1 MKAASLL
8 ASAHAAANK
17 AANKALEHAMPTPS
31 FSIADLVDEVRSLRE
46 QKAALEGEKSLLES
60 HVGLLSQQLMLP
72 PGERTVTEAPDTG
85 ASKPPKSPDAESAEP
100 SDESSVEQ
108 LSAVR
113 AALDAEADAGIA
125 ATLALGSEIRA
136 AEADAEASRRRVAS
150 AEEELRRSVEELE
163 AELERLAARER
174 RAVASAV
181 SAERRRAAQA
191 TASLEEALGAAQD
204 ALARREEA
212 LDLDGGGGYGGG
224 YGGGGGVDQERQLRA
239 EWMAKCEHHRAR
251 STALQEEV
259 AALQAVHDDELR
271 RERSRAEG
279 AEGRLAQAEAA
290 ARAAGAT
297 RAQAERQAAQLS
309 LDFNAQVHELAL
321 LRQRAER
328 AEQQLSR
335 HTVEKCTARQW
346 IVNFVENEAARP
358 ELLRLMATW
367 WEFSEEDLVRV
378 GLRAEALP
386 PSPFRRPSDGS
397 LLDAFESFLTRESG
411 VE

>member
-85 ASKPPKSPDAESAEP
+85 ASKPPKSP

-108 LSAVR
+108 LSVVR

-125 ATLALGSEIRA
+125 ATLALGADIRA

-251 STALQEEV
+251 STALREEV
-259 AALQAVHDDELR
+259 AALRAAHDDELR

-367 WEFSEEDLVRV
+367 WEFSEEDSVRV